1 MLYSKLRCLS
11 LAIGLT
17 LIWSCS
23 TPKEIVQEDPISIDK
38 KFAFDFVRSEQL
50 TAVLDKADAEGK
62 LVFLDVYTSWCLPC
76 KMMDEDVFTNE
87 STAGVIN
94 KDFISYKVDAEKANG
109 PDLAL
114 IYEIKSYPT
123 LLFLDPK
130 GRVLERKEGAAY
142 HTELIAL
149 ADSARGKYPQ

>member
-1 MLYSKLRCLS
+1 MVRAHLICLA
-11 LAIGLT
+11 LAFT
-17 LIWSCS
+17 LLSSCS
-23 TPKEIVQEDPISIDK
+23 SPKEIVHKEPISVDHN
-38 KFAFDFVRSEQL
+38 FAFDFVKSEKL

-76 KMMDEDVFTNE
+76 KMMDEDVFTDE
-87 STAGVIN
+87 STATVIN

-123 LLFLDPK
+123 LLFLDPR

-149 ADSARGKYPQ
+149 ADSARDKYPQ